1 VPFWDIV
8 WMDANKSDYIRYY
21 ELCIDKLRP
30 GGLIMADNV
39 LWSGKVLEP
48 LHPNDLSTKI
58 LLEYNRLLKNDPR
71 VETVLL
77 PIRDGLTV
85 SRVL

>member
-1 VPFWDIV
+1 MERESYGTVTPNDVPT
-8 WMDANKSDYIRYY
+8 
-21 ELCIDKLRP
+21 
-30 GGLIMADNV
+30 
-39 LWSGKVLEP
+39 KVL
-48 LHPNDLSTKI
+48 I
-58 LLEYNRLLKNDPR
+58 EYNRLLATDSR